1 MAETI
6 ADQPRRRLL
15 KEDRAAIE
23 DTIPEEKEKAS
34 EKLGLFSLLLSNFIR
49 EKGLALCCA
58 LIDIRKSRKEGSGAE
73 RAVKDVVDGKLSL
86 RFSRLLSMKIG
97 RRVFNCFR
105 ALEPTSW
112 QRFFSRKCQRSLSS
126 SKMTTTTRCVSL

>member
-34 EKLGLFSLLLSNFIR
+34 EKLGLFSLLPSNFIR
-49 EKGLALCCA
+49 EGERPRPVLC
-58 LIDIRKSRKEGSGAE
+58 
-73 RAVKDVVDGKLSL
+73 
-86 RFSRLLSMKIG
+86 
-97 RRVFNCFR
+97 FN
-105 ALEPTSW
+105 
-112 QRFFSRKCQRSLSS
+112 
-126 SKMTTTTRCVSL
+126 